1 MGRVGVE
8 DLVHLL
14 ERFTP
19 VENKSA
25 FQLIL
30 PDTGSYIPSHN
41 LHGLRAEEPDVE
53 TGKECK
59 GAKEKEGAVLD
70 VLKHG
75 WGDETNDKV
84 AQPVGAGG
92 DGDTL
97 GSTT

>member
-1 MGRVGVE
+1 MGSVGVE

-14 ERFTP
+14 KRFT
-19 VENKSA
+19 
-25 FQLIL
+25 
-30 PDTGSYIPSHN
+30 
-41 LHGLRAEEPDVE
+41 HGLRAEEPDVE

-84 AQPVGAGG
+84 AQPVGAGS

>member
-1 MGRVGVE
+1 MGSVGVE

-14 ERFTP
+14 KRFTP
-19 VENKSA
+19 VENHQH
-25 FQLIL
+25 FNLFHQTI
-30 PDTGSYIPSHN
+30 GSYIPSHN

-84 AQPVGAGG
+84 AQPVGACS